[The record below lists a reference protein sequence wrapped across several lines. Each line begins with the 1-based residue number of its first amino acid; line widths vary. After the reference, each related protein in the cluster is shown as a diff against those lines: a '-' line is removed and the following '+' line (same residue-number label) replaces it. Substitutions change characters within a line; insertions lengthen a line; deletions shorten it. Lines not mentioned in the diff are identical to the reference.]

1 MALFVGFYKSALA
14 LGRLLRVS
22 LGDKIKTPM
31 GLPVAQLDALL
42 AGALV
47 GHFVWGRYSSV
58 NSQIVMY
65 LTSRVLMGLAKVAS
79 AKGVWGA
86 RDLNFETVYPW
97 WASITW
103 GLVMWLF
110 EYYPA
115 DLQASLT
122 GSMDFL
128 YHDSNA
134 WKGGAEDFLPSPAT
148 AAVFV
153 YVTLR
158 AREKL
163 LLAAAATPA
172 QKKA

>member
-1 MALFVGFYKSALA
+1 LALFVGFYKSALA
-14 LGRLLRVS
+14 LGRLLRVG

-86 RDLNFETVYPW
+86 RDLSFETVYPW

-163 LLAAAATPA
+163 LLASAP
-172 QKKA
+172 KKA